1 MIYLFVLCCAMVYF
15 YTNVFNR
22 HFSELYS
29 LKRENEWWVGEQNII
44 SIDTEVSRLKDT
56 FMLSKKWFV
65 LPFAVSL
72 IPVIYGLTMELSEVQ
87 FWTVAGAGVFNV
99 LTVFLLHYAIG
110 SMKTKAYSENTE
122 VNIALNHVFKREW
135 SKCFFVMALLM
146 SGTFTVMT
154 FMAVGAVNE
163 IVILVFVF
171 LLSFAIII
179 PGVHTHTKIRA
190 ARNKMLLIENETV
203 YADDDQYWKN
213 GLYYNNPNDSST
225 FVEKRVGLGM
235 TVNMASKGGKLLV
248 AMIVPAFVLWLGLA
262 VYMLPFDFG
271 SVYLDISGQT
281 ATITAPLNRFSFSS
295 DEIIDVSLL
304 DTMPTAG
311 RVNHVSHGRVISGV
325 SNVMGYGDSHVFVLR
340 ENAPYI
346 RIELES
352 GWVFLNGNTQEETTR
367 FFAELLGLLS

>member
-1 MIYLFVLCCAMVYF
+1 MTFLLAMFAILKIAARPNGNILLGVTLPYEALGDSRTAEIINKYRKAYRVVVLIFLIFAVPVPFFAEYSSITMIYLFVLCCAMVYF

-56 FMLSKKWFV
+56 FMLSKKWFA

-72 IPVIYGLTMELSEVQ
+72 IPVVYGLIMELTGAQ

-110 SMKTKAYSENTE
+110 SMKTKTYSENTE

-135 SKCFFVMALLM
+135 SKCFFIMALLM

-171 LLSFAIII
+171 LLSFATII

-203 YADDDQYWKN
+203 YADDDQYWRMVC
-213 GLYYNNPNDSST
+213 T
-225 FVEKRVGLGM
+225 
-235 TVNMASKGGKLLV
+235 
-248 AMIVPAFVLWLGLA
+248 
-262 VYMLPFDFG
+262 
-271 SVYLDISGQT
+271 
-281 ATITAPLNRFSFSS
+281 TITRMIATHLLKS
-295 DEIIDVSLL
+295 VS
-304 DTMPTAG
+304 
-311 RVNHVSHGRVISGV
+311 
-325 SNVMGYGDSHVFVLR
+325 
-340 ENAPYI
+340 
-346 RIELES
+346 
-352 GWVFLNGNTQEETTR
+352 
-367 FFAELLGLLS
+367 GLV